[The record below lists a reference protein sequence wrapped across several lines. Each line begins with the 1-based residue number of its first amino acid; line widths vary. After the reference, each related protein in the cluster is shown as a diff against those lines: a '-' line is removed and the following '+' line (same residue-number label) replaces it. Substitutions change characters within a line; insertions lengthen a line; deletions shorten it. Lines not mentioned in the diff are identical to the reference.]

1 MTKEKTEVLIVGY
14 GLAGS
19 LLAHRLEEAGMDFR
33 VVSDS
38 TQPGA
43 SEVAGGLINP
53 LMFRKLRGARGVAEV
68 LPLLNEAYGGL
79 EALYGLQFLH
89 WKDSVKLLNEQEIK
103 EWEQGRSKNFG
114 VFLGELK
121 ADGKLPGLR
130 SSAGWGRYSGS
141 GYLDVARWLEVSSVR
156 LRSKKWLIDA
166 KVELQ
171 DLSRENGNW
180 LWKGGRLQA
189 RKIVF
194 CEGAAARGNAW
205 LQGVPWTPN
214 KGELL
219 EFVAPGLAEDFIW
232 RDELFVLPLGENRFR
247 AGATYK
253 RETLDA
259 VPSAA
264 GRQWLEERLRTMLTV
279 GFEVVEQ
286 RAGVRP
292 AVRDRM
298 PVVGALPGHEEVY
311 VLNGMGSR
319 GVVWAP
325 YCADLLV
332 RSWNKGEICIPK
344 SMQVQ
349 RFFVDRCKK
358 QPGK

>member
-68 LPLLNEAYGGL
+68 WPLLNEAYGRL
-79 EALYGLQFLH
+79 EALYRLQFLH
-89 WKDSVKLLNEQEIK
+89 WKDSVKLLNEQELL
-103 EWEQGRSKNFG
+103 EWERGRSKDFG

-130 SSAGWGRYSGS
+130 SAAGWGRYSGS
-141 GYLDVARWLEVSSVR
+141 GYLDVAPWLEVSGAR
-156 LRSKKWLIDA
+156 LRSKNWLIDA
-166 KVELQ
+166 KVEPQ
-171 DLSRENGNW
+171 DLSRKNNNW
-180 LWKGGRLQA
+180 LWKGGHLKA

-194 CEGAAARGNAW
+194 CEGAAVRSNPW

-259 VPSAA
+259 VPSVT

-279 GFEVVEQ
+279 GFEVVEH

-298 PVVGALPGHEEVY
+298 PVVGALPGQEEVY
-311 VLNGMGSR
+311 VLNGMGSK
-319 GVVWAP
+319 GVFWAP

-349 RFFVDRCKK
+349 RFFR
-358 QPGK
+358 G